1 MNLIEMFDRVY
12 IVNLPER
19 SDRRREIKAELQR
32 LGLRVDGQ
40 RIRFHRAIRPDDAG
54 QFPSLGARG
63 CFLSHLGILNDAIN
77 DDLEKILVIEDD
89 LCIDDRFSQAQEKM
103 SRRLKDEGWW
113 FAYLG
118 HVQPPPE
125 DDAAPRWQASWQPIA
140 TTHFYALNRP
150 VLRPLRDHL
159 QACLSRAPGHP
170 LGSPMHVDGAYSLF
184 RAQHPEAL
192 TLIATPSLGGQRSSR
207 SDIYPNKWY
216 DRTSGMQ
223 QLAGVLRAL
232 KNLGV
237 KVRRTFRNS
246 SAVCRSGEQV
256 GERAGGQANV

>member
-1 MNLIEMFDRVY
+1 MHLIEMFDRVY
-12 IVNLPER
+12 IVNLPDR
-19 SDRRREIKAELQR
+19 SDRRREINAEFQR
-32 LGLRVDGQ
+32 LGLQVDGQ
-40 RIRFHRAIRPDDAG
+40 RIRFHKATRPDDAG
-54 QFPSLGARG
+54 EFPSLGARG

-89 LCIDDRFSQAQEKM
+89 LCIDDRFLKAQEKM
-103 SRRLKDEGWW
+103 SRRLKEKGWW

-140 TTHFYALNRP
+140 TTHFYALNRAA
-150 VLRPLRDHL
+150 LRPLRDHL
-159 QACLSRAPGHP
+159 QACLSRPPGHP

-207 SDIYPNKWY
+207 SDIFPNKWY
-216 DRTSGMQ
+216 DRTPG
-223 QLAGVLRAL
+223 LVHIAGAMRMFKNFAVKLRRSIRAP
-232 KNLGV
+232 G
-237 KVRRTFRNS
+237 
-246 SAVCRSGEQV
+246 SACRSGQQ
-256 GERAGGQANV
+256 AGGQANV